1 MNTMDVSNKA
11 KNKHHY
17 EFNMEEECWKDKY
30 HIKEESSL
38 LPAVLIISSFFTL
51 GFKSTYIK

>member
-11 KNKHHY
+11 KSKHHY

-30 HIKEESSL
+30 HIKEVFFVASCANYFIFL
-38 LPAVLIISSFFTL
+38 HTLIQVNL
-51 GFKSTYIK
+51 H